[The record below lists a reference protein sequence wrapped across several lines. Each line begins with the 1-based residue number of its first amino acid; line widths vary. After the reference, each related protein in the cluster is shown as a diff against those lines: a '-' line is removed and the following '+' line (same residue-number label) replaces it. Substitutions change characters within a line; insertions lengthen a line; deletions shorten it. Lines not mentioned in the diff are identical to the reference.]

1 MGQPIAERHLMDSTN
16 TLPPIERWW
25 PELSIEA
32 KHSLKEDLHGEIS
45 ESVLK
50 EIASLTNSDAA
61 TAPQRLGDD
70 ERDYIAT
77 QTEIVD

>member
-1 MGQPIAERHLMDSTN
+1 MDSTN

-32 KHSLKEDLHGEIS
+32 KHSLKEGLHGEIS

-50 EIASLTNSDAA
+50 EISALSKSDVPTSSQYLT
-61 TAPQRLGDD
+61 D
-70 ERDYIAT
+70 EDRDYIAT
-77 QTEIVD
+77 QTEVVD

>member
-1 MGQPIAERHLMDSTN
+1 MDSTN

-50 EIASLTNSDAA
+50 EISALSKSDVPTSSQYLT
-61 TAPQRLGDD
+61 D
-70 ERDYIAT
+70 EDRDYIAT
-77 QTEIVD
+77 QTEVVD